1 MGNDTFAQ
9 HPHPHVHLFQAT
21 RPCPPRLRHARPT
34 SASASTIIRVRYERF
49 VLNTHGLSEDEAY
62 QRLRAKAMVN
72 REVIEEVAQAI
83 VKAHDVLSL

>member
-1 MGNDTFAQ
+1 
-9 HPHPHVHLFQAT
+9 
-21 RPCPPRLRHARPT
+21 
-34 SASASTIIRVRYERF
+34 VRYERF